1 LFLLDGEVGVI
12 VPQKDSQRRHGK
24 ENAGNKKGSRSCLFR

>member
-12 VPQKDSQRRHGK
+12 VPQKDRLRPRDFEK
-24 ENAGNKKGSRSCLFR
+24 MPAIKKAAAAAFS